1 MKIKIPTYFY
11 NDHLC
16 RGLDTPVNI
25 ATGAMGTD
33 FWKKVE
39 INSNDPAVEELV
51 DDAAYYADQFGPD
64 AIEDGGRL
72 VRSAV
77 ALLKILFKARP
88 ELASKYSKL
97 IEYRPTLI
105 S

>member
-25 ATGAMGTD
+25 AT
-33 FWKKVE
+33 
-39 INSNDPAVEELV
+39 NSNDPAVEELV